1 MSIGASGIQSPVVRW
16 RGCPAE
22 WVCLAA
28 LFLLITL
35 GLQIAPGASELLRFS
50 RPSYEG
56 GAVWQLL
63 TSQWVHLSPWHAG
76 ANAFAFLVIVYASG
90 FWIRWPLQLLALGGG
105 YTGVALVLALDP
117 NCSYYAGASGALHGL
132 LAGNAVGLAWVARLL
147 VRPADKVGHAAG
159 VSAACWTR
167 LTAIAVLGVMALKLW
182 LQAGSLW
189 EAPLGGWSFPVY
201 HPAHV
206 AGALGGVGLVLLFLA
221 ARAVLATKV
230 QPEPSQ

>member
-1 MSIGASGIQSPVVRW
+1 M
-16 RGCPAE
+16 
-22 WVCLAA
+22 
-28 LFLLITL
+28 TL
-35 GLQIAPGASELLRFS
+35 GLQIAPGASESLRFS
-50 RPSYEG
+50 RPSYEQ

-63 TSQWVHLSPWHAG
+63 TAQWVHLSPWHAG
-76 ANAFAFLVIVYASG
+76 ANAFAFLLIVYASG

-132 LAGNAVGLAWVARLL
+132 LAGNAVGLAWVARPLD
-147 VRPADKVGHAAG
+147 RPAHPPGQVAA
-159 VSAACWTR
+159 AAPEHWIR
-167 LTAIAVLGVMALKLW
+167 LAAIAVLGVMALKLW
-182 LQAGSLW
+182 LQAGGPW
-189 EAPLGGWSFPVY
+189 EAPLGGWRFPVY

-230 QPEPSQ
+230 QPEPGQ